1 MILSES
7 VVSKE
12 IEGVGVGR
20 RDAMDSDR
28 SVVARAADVSSYMK
42 SS

>member
-7 VVSKE
+7 IVSKE

-20 RDAMDSDR
+20 RVTMDLDR
-28 SVVARAADVSSYMK
+28 SVVARAADVS
-42 SS
+42 